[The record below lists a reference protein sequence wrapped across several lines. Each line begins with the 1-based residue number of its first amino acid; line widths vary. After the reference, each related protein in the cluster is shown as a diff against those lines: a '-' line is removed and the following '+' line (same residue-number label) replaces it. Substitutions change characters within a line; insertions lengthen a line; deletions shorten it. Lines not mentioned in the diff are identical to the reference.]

1 MLIKVLYPLLELHTA
16 HNKVVSQ
23 AASTTLER
31 LGLYLHYAAPLGPT
45 LLRANLDYFVEEACA
60 RLRPAPH
67 GATSGLESGQ
77 SALTHRVV
85 DFVLSTVRADEG
97 TAASSE
103 GSCVEA
109 DIDHSTVESAMREL
123 LLDSV
128 TSMDLLA
135 GAGAITPLE
144 SASLISMMR
153 VLVNQ
158 AGEEAGLL
166 LEEKQ
171 ALTMGGEHYLASCL
185 HSLRSFRRNLDVL
198 LERNVEVDDAEAV
211 RLEEEEGDA
220 ASLEGRERKLSRWQD
235 TYLDRRRHEEAQ
247 VTRARAE
254 QAQDTVQS
262 RSPRPCS

>member
-1 MLIKVLYPLLELHTA
+1 MLASIAEALGHCALLLGPEFKPLLIKVLYPLLELHTA

-60 RLRPAPH
+60 RLRPAPR

-171 ALTMGGEHYLASCL
+171 ALTMGEHYLASCL

-220 ASLEGRERKLSRWQD
+220 ASLKVAKEKFCFMCS
-235 TYLDRRRHEEAQ
+235 
-247 VTRARAE
+247 ARYII
-254 QAQDTVQS
+254 
-262 RSPRPCS
+262 